1 VVWLIGTK
9 LVRDDWEVHN
19 ALGGPIQFTAGRTRA
34 IRSDNTGDV
43 AFTAAGWPSLPTK
56 TQRCPST
63 GSVTATTAKS
73 RLSSS
78 IVLRSFKLGCV
89 LLLPDSMKA
98 LFAEGHGVRRVRAE
112 VASSELSCNLRLQIF
127 AS

>member
-19 ALGGPIQFTAGRTRA
+19 ALGGPIQFKEGRTRA

-63 GSVTATTAKS
+63 GSVTHNSQISVVIEHRASLVQARM
-73 RLSSS
+73 RLAPAGFDEGTFCRRPRSETGEGGGGEQRV
-78 IVLRSFKLGCV
+78 VLQS
-89 LLLPDSMKA
+89 A
-98 LFAEGHGVRRVRAE
+98 LANFR
-112 VASSELSCNLRLQIF
+112 
-127 AS
+127 